1 MFVSTSPSLEFIRAG
16 KLRALAVT
24 TATRSP
30 ALPDVPSVAETV
42 PGYEATAWAGMGAPK
57 GTSPEIIERL
67 NGQIN
72 AGLASPAIK
81 ARYTDLGIVPLILSP
96 FDFGKFVAED
106 TQRWAMVIR
115 TANIKAE

>member
-1 MFVSTSPSLEFIRAG
+1 MCRALRKQFLDTRRPRGQGWVRRRAHHPKSLKGSTVKSMRALRAPSLEFIRAG

-57 GTSPEIIERL
+57 GTPPEIIERL

-72 AGLASPAIK
+72 AGLASPIA
-81 ARYTDLGIVPLILSP
+81 
-96 FDFGKFVAED
+96 
-106 TQRWAMVIR
+106 
-115 TANIKAE
+115 